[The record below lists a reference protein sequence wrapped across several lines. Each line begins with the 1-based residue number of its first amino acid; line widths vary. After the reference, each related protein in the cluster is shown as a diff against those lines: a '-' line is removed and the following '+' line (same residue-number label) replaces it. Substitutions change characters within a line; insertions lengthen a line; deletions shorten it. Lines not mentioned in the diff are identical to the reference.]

1 MELVVIIRI
10 MKAAASCSGR
20 VAWVQEAPEWVVQV
34 RRWSSVVVLSAK
46 TMEDSSVVELVL
58 VDLEVCLVDL
68 EAADQAT
75 DLRLRIK
82 ALSRKFTWAIST
94 RM

>member
-20 VAWVQEAPEWVVQV
+20 VAWVREAPEWVVQA

-68 EAADQAT
+68 EADQAT